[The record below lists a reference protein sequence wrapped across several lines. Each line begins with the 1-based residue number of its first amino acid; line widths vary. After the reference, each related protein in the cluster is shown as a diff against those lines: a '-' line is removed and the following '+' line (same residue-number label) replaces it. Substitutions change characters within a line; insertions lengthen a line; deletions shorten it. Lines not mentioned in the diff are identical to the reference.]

1 MREETTDDTNKLI
14 LDRIHR
20 IEGQVKG
27 IRRMI
32 EERRGCYEVV
42 KQTAATAGALRSLG
56 VVIMERHLNEC
67 IDRAISGELSREQLV
82 GQLLDV
88 FNRVSA

>member
-1 MREETTDDTNKLI
+1 MSEEATAEKI
-14 LDRIHR
+14 VLDRIHR

-32 EERRGCYEVV
+32 EERRGCYEIV
-42 KQTAATAGALRSLG
+42 KQTSATAGALRSLG
-56 VVIMERHLNEC
+56 AVIMEHHLYEC
-67 IDRAISGELSREQLV
+67 VDRAMTGELSREQLV

>member
-1 MREETTDDTNKLI
+1 MKATATSEKSI

-32 EERRGCYEVV
+32 EERRGCYEIV

-56 VVIMERHLNEC
+56 AVIMEQHLHEC
-67 IDRAISGELSREQLV
+67 VDQAVSGELSREQLV

-88 FNRVSA
+88 FNRISA

>member
-1 MREETTDDTNKLI
+1 MNDVATNEKVI

-32 EERRGCYEVV
+32 EEGRGCSEIV
-42 KQTAATAGALRSLG
+42 KQTAATSGALRSLG
-56 VVIMERHLNEC
+56 AVIMECHFNEC
-67 IDRAISGELSREQLV
+67 IDRSMSGELNREQLV
-82 GQLLDV
+82 KQLMDV
-88 FNRVSA
+88 FNWVNT